1 MQTTGKFF
9 DDFAKMAGGA
19 MGALGGVKEEAEAAI
34 RQRLERILSDMD
46 VVPRDEFDAMA
57 DVARRARQEQE
68 TLSAKVAELES
79 RLAALEGGVHK
90 ASTKRGAAKKAAAR
104 KPKAG

>member
-34 RQRLERILSDMD
+34 RQRLERILADMD

-57 DVARRARQEQE
+57 DVARRAREEQE
-68 TLSAKVAELES
+68 KLSAKVADLEA
-79 RLAALEGGVHK
+79 RLKKLEGGKTASKK
-90 ASTKRGAAKKAAAR
+90 AASKKAAAR
-104 KPKAG
+104 KPGAD

>member
-19 MGALGGVKEEAEAAI
+19 MGALGGVKDEAEAAI

-79 RLAALEGGVHK
+79 RLAALEGGAQK

>member
-68 TLSAKVAELES
+68 TLSAKLAELES
-79 RLAALEGGVHK
+79 RLAALEGGVQK

-104 KPKAG
+104 KPKAE

>member
-79 RLAALEGGVHK
+79 RLAALEGGVPK

-104 KPKAG
+104 KPKAE